1 MKKIIVMIM
10 VLVLGGAFVGCGGT
24 SKQDVNLQEP
34 VENIEVETTEVENA
48 IVEETEAEL
57 YANATELGHRYGM
70 DVVTDVKL
78 VMNSEGLSSILTFGV
93 IDGKDAVL
101 TVNSDGTCEL
111 KSGDDLKLH

>member
-10 VLVLGGAFVGCGGT
+10 VLVLGGAFVGCGDT
-24 SKQDVNLQEP
+24 SKQDVSLQEP
-34 VENIEVETTEVENA
+34 VENIEVETTEVENT

-57 YANATELGHRYGM
+57 YADATELGHRYGM

-78 VMNSEGLSSILTFGV
+78 VMDNEGLSSILTFGV

-101 TVNSDGTCEL
+101 TVDSTGSVEL

>member
-10 VLVLGGAFVGCGGT
+10 VLVLGGAFVGCGDT

-34 VENIEVETTEVENA
+34 VENIEVETTEVEN
-48 IVEETEAEL
+48 INVEETKAEIV
-57 YANATELGHRYGM
+57 ADATELGRRYGM
-70 DVVTDVKL
+70 DVVTDVEL
-78 VMNSEGLSSILTFGV
+78 VMNGEGCSILTFGV

-101 TVNSDGTCEL
+101 TVDSDGTCEL